1 MKKGFGVKVLTAV
14 FGISLIFSLS
24 SCSKKNET
32 KKAGKEITVN
42 IGDQAAFFLFKI
54 AEDKG
59 FFKDEFEKDNIHI
72 KSETFA
78 KMGPAIIEAMAA
90 GSVDLSIVGVFPTV
104 NANNNG
110 NQIKILASGN
120 YTEDGFRLLV
130 APDSDITSVSG
141 LAGKKVGAPLGAAEH
156 QIVLQLLQKYN
167 VSDSVELVNLSQADS
182 LTALLSGEIQ
192 AAIFNSGTLSKA
204 ENAGAKVIAT
214 NKETGLVVNPVI
226 GRKAFVEANPE
237 ITSRFLKVLDRT
249 ATWID
254 SNIDETVKIA
264 ARING
269 IDEEGIRTSLLA
281 RGRRI
286 SINDTYFKGPVED
299 TINFEREQGLIKD
312 STTYESI
319 VDTSYFKNAGIDH
332 E

>member
-1 MKKGFGVKVLTAV
+1 MKKRIISKIFTSAVCLLTVLGFV
-14 FGISLIFSLS
+14 
-24 SCSKKNET
+24 SCN
-32 KKAGKEITVN
+32 KKAEAKKEITVN

-54 AEDKG
+54 AEDRG
-59 FFKDEFEKDNIHI
+59 FFREEFEKDNIHI

-90 GSVDLSIVGVFPTV
+90 GSIDLSIVGVFPTV

-110 NQIKILASGN
+110 NEIKILASGN
-120 YTEDGFRLLV
+120 YTEDGFRVLV
-130 APDSDITSVSG
+130 GPDSTVTSVS
-141 LAGKKVGAPLGAAEH
+141 LLVGKKVGVPLGTAEH
-156 QIVLQLLQKYN
+156 QIILQLFQKYG
-167 VSDSVELVNLSQADS
+167 VTDSVEIVNLSQADS
-182 LTALLSGEIQ
+182 LVALLSGEID

-204 ENAGAKVIAT
+204 EKAGAKVIAT

-237 ITSRFLKVLDRT
+237 ITSRFLKVLDKT

-269 IDEEGIRTSLLA
+269 TDEEGIRTSLLA

-286 SINDTYFKGPVED
+286 SINDTYFKGPVSD
-299 TINFEREQGLIKD
+299 TINFEKVQGLIKD
-312 STTYESI
+312 SLSYESI
-319 VDTSYFKNAGIDH
+319 VDTSYFKNAGINHD
-332 E
+332 